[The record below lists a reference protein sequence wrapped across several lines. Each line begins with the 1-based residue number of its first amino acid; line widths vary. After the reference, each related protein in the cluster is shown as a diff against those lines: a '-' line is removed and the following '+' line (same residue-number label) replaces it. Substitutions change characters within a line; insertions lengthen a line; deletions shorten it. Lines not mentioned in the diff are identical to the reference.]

1 MPTTGMGYTSYQSEE
16 DFNKSLQQA
25 ATQASR
31 NQLAQKQADDTN
43 TPISIN
49 GNVYLPSS
57 SLGRSSNANGSGGS
71 SGSAGSVN
79 ASTGDFLSTA
89 KSAQDLAKDMAQ
101 FQLGINAQQG
111 EQDFGFR
118 DREATRTQQ
127 FGLENKQVDYTNTYG
142 LQGQQI
148 EGTQTL
154 ETTRQGAETGRLAAQ
169 LQNQKDMQTAEFLNQ
184 TNQRSQA
191 ANLAMSG
198 FKR

>member
-127 FGLENKQVDYTNTYG
+127 FGLENKAVDYQNTLWLTRTTNRRDSD
-142 LQGQQI
+142 
-148 EGTQTL
+148 
-154 ETTRQGAETGRLAAQ
+154 TRNHKTGCRNRAISSTIGKSKVNA
-169 LQNQKDMQTAEFLNQ
+169 
-184 TNQRSQA
+184 
-191 ANLAMSG
+191 SG
-198 FKR
+198 

>member
-1 MPTTGMGYTSYQSEE
+1 MSYEIRNNRLVDNYDQTKDLQNQAAQLSRQQLQNKQNEAYTGGNSYTS
-16 DFNKSLQQA
+16 L
-25 ATQASR
+25 T
-31 NQLAQKQADDTN
+31 
-43 TPISIN
+43 
-49 GNVYLPSS
+49 
-57 SLGRSSNANGSGGS
+57 GSGGGNSTAS
-71 SGSAGSVN
+71 SPSVS

-101 FQLGINAQQG
+101 FQIGINAQQG

-127 FGLENKQVDYTNTYG
+127 FGLENKAVDYQNTFG

-169 LQNQKDMQTAEFLNQ
+169 LENQKSMQAAEFLNQ